1 MLQQIFLFLA
11 DYTVICVQSL
21 PLTVVSD
28 TLSGKLM
35 DGNFGCCPALVRLLF
50 KCNHNFNFS
59 WATYIYDSKQEYV
72 GIAKYVGTS
81 KVDSSED

>member
-35 DGNFGCCPALVRLLF
+35 DGNFGCLSVPITLTFPGLLISMIVN
-50 KCNHNFNFS
+50 KNML
-59 WATYIYDSKQEYV
+59 AQ
-72 GIAKYVGTS
+72 TS
-81 KVDSSED
+81 MLACQN